1 MRSYITHSLREIP
14 RTAAIEEQSA
24 FRFMREVTARKSA
37 GFLSCPEVV
46 VIYRRCN
53 MKYDY
58 VVIEREYGSGG
69 TGIGKML
76 AEKTGIPCYGS
87 EILEGVSE
95 RLQIP
100 VSDIQKYEES
110 TTNSFLYSIYAIGKM
125 SEGAEHLLSKENE
138 IFLEEQKLI
147 KEYALNSPAIFVGRC
162 AASALKS
169 KNVLKVY
176 VHADAQI
183 RRQRAVK
190 EYGIPENMADS
201 TMAKYDKKR
210 KNYYNVN
217 TGKKWNDWSNYDII
231 LDSGELGIDAC
242 VHIIQAALE

>member
-1 MRSYITHSLREIP
+1 
-14 RTAAIEEQSA
+14 
-24 FRFMREVTARKSA
+24 
-37 GFLSCPEVV
+37 
-46 VIYRRCN
+46 

-69 TGIGKML
+69 TEIGKML

-100 VSDIQKYEES
+100 VSDIQKYEET
-110 TTNSFLYSIYAIGKM
+110 TTNSFLYSLYAIGKM
-125 SEGAEHLLSKENE
+125 NEGAEHLLSKENE

-147 KEYALNSPAIFVGRC
+147 KEYALHGPAVFVGRC
-162 AASALKS
+162 AVIALESHK
-169 KNVLKVY
+169 VLKIF
-176 VHADAQI
+176 VHADDES
-183 RRQRAVK
+183 RKQRAVK

-210 KNYYNVN
+210 RNYYSAN
-217 TGKKWNDWSNYDII
+217 TGKKWNDWRNYDII
-231 LDSGELGIDAC
+231 LDSGKLGTEAC
-242 VHIIQAALE
+242 AQIIQAALIDNPFSGR

>member
-1 MRSYITHSLREIP
+1 
-14 RTAAIEEQSA
+14 
-24 FRFMREVTARKSA
+24 
-37 GFLSCPEVV
+37 
-46 VIYRRCN
+46 

-58 VVIEREYGSGG
+58 IVIEREYGSGG
-69 TGIGKML
+69 TGIGKAL
-76 AEKTGIPCYGS
+76 SEKINIPCYGS

-125 SEGAEHLLSKENE
+125 SEGTEHLLSKENE

-147 KEYALNSPAIFVGRC
+147 KEYALDGSAIFVGRC
-162 AASALKS
+162 AASALES

-176 VHADAQI
+176 VHADVQI
-183 RRQRAVK
+183 RKQRAVK
-190 EYGIPENMADS
+190 EYGIPENMVDS
-201 TMAKYDKKR
+201 TLAKYDKKR

-217 TGKKWNDWSNYDII
+217 TGRKWNDWSNYDMI
-231 LDSGELGIDAC
+231 LDSGKLGLAVC
-242 VHIIQAALE
+242 VRAIQAALEQN